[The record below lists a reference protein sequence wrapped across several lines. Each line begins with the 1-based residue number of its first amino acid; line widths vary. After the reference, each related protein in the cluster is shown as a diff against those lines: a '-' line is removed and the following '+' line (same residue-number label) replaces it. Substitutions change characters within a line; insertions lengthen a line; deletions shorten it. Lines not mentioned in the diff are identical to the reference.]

1 MSISSAESV
10 RKMPAVVFQ
19 DVSKRFVVHHERPRS
34 FLELAVN
41 LFRDGERE
49 ELWALKN
56 VSFSVERGETLG
68 LIGYNGSG
76 KSTALKLMSR
86 ILEPTSGQVRTEGRI
101 SALIELGA
109 GFHPD
114 LTGRENVFLN
124 GSLLGFS
131 RSEMEARYDEIVAF
145 SELGRFIDMPLKHYS
160 SGMQM
165 RLGFAIATSVDPDIL
180 LIDEVL
186 AVGDEGFQRKC
197 LARINRSRGRDKAIV
212 FVSHELGAV
221 REICDRVI
229 WLEDGVVMA
238 EGPAHDVVAQYLVR
252 VGEHEEAGMA
262 AADAPQ
268 INAQGDAGQSDEEKR
283 WGTGE
288 AVITN
293 VRLAA
298 GRHRERRVFD
308 TEDSMIID
316 VEYQARQFI
325 DEAAFGVGLFRDDGT
340 HCYGTNTGIEGHLL
354 ALDPGRGRVR
364 LVLDRLAL
372 LPGTYTVDVALHAP
386 NGHPYDYWREARSF
400 SARSSLDD
408 VGVYRP
414 RHRWVVDG
422 ALLDDEG
429 HEDVAGGRQSETVVP
444 EV

>member
-1 MSISSAESV
+1 MSISSAEGV
-10 RKMPAVVFQ
+10 HKMPAIVFQ
-19 DVSKRFVVHHERPRS
+19 DVSKRFVVRHERPRS

-124 GSLLGFS
+124 GSLLGLS
-131 RSEMEARYDEIVAF
+131 RSEMEARYDEIVEF
-145 SELGRFIDMPLKHYS
+145 SELERFIDIPLKHYS

-197 LARINRSRGRDKAIV
+197 LTRINRFRGRDKAIV

-221 REICDRVI
+221 REVCDRVI

-238 EGPAHDVVAQYLVR
+238 EGPAHEVVAEYLVR
-252 VGEHEEAGMA
+252 VGEHEEAGIA
-262 AADAPQ
+262 AAEALQ
-268 INAQGDAGQSDEEKR
+268 IDQGDAGQSDEEKR

-288 AVITN
+288 AVITD

-298 GRHRERRVFD
+298 GRPRERRVFD
-308 TEDSMIID
+308 TENSMIID
-316 VEYQARQFI
+316 VEYQVQQFI

-354 ALDPGRGRVR
+354 ALAPGQGHIR
-364 LVLDRLAL
+364 LVLDRLGL
-372 LPGTYTVDVALHAP
+372 LPGTYTVDVAVHAP

-400 SARSSLDD
+400 SVRSSLDD
-408 VGVYRP
+408 LGVYRP
-414 RHRWVVDG
+414 RHRWMVGG
-422 ALLDDEG
+422 APLDDEE
-429 HEDVAGGRQSETVVP
+429 HEDVAGGRQFETVMR
-444 EV
+444 EA